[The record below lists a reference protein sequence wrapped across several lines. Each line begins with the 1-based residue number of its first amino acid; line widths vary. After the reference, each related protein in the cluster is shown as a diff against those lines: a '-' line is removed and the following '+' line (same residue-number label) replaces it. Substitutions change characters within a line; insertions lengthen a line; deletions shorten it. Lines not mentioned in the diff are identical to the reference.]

1 MSLCERRLAD
11 RLGWSNERKDK
22 MTYWYIIDED
32 TCEIIKE
39 VFGDKDKALSEL
51 KEIKDN
57 RQPGDKNYWHV
68 LTLFGR
74 VS

>member
-1 MSLCERRLAD
+1 
-11 RLGWSNERKDK
+11 

-32 TCEIIKE
+32 TCEIVKE

-74 VS
+74 AS